1 MENMRNDPPPPPVAL
16 GHWAGDRVL
25 IVDKYCGSAAD
36 NFPPELLAA
45 YPDVDPNRVEALE
58 FAKDNLKHIALPGY
72 AHKGPAD
79 TLFPGDRV
87 WVVRNFTKR
96 WYVRGDELVKPQH
109 RRGFEVMGSLAN
121 NTVS

>member
-1 MENMRNDPPPPPVAL
+1 
-16 GHWAGDRVL
+16 
-25 IVDKYCGSAAD
+25 VDKYCGSAAD